1 MSDEGGSSARRAETI
16 DLRAWA
22 RGLRRRE
29 PPAGKGGSAGQG
41 ERVGEAESWPAGV
54 SPMPGYVRGADELS
68 ANSASVPEA
77 VDHPS
82 LDRLLARARSAL
94 IDDTA
99 PFHLVSSDGR
109 FVFANPAFEKSC
121 ARLTGKMPG
130 PGVMRFG
137 DMVEPAYR
145 AILDDV
151 LAKGRALVS
160 EEWLEIDGRRVCWR
174 GRHFPVF
181 DEAGRIE
188 GIAGQYAD
196 ATADAVSRRE
206 ALRAR
211 RRFNDFARATS
222 DWFWETDREG
232 RILLISDRFV
242 SMSGVPAAYW
252 VGRFLWDLDG
262 GEQASAG
269 CERLREAYADRR
281 PFRNV
286 TLLIK
291 GHDGAPHHCHLSGVP
306 VFDGD
311 DGTFTGFR
319 GAGMDVTGT
328 HLEMERRR
336 EIQRHLEETLEQ
348 LTRKN
353 LELDIATAQ
362 AESALK
368 AKNEFLASMSHE
380 LRTPLNA
387 IIGFAEAM
395 KMEVFGPLEMHYK
408 TYAGD
413 IHQAGRHLLDL
424 INDVLDVS
432 VLESQALHL
441 HIVPLSLRKVV
452 EQAVNQVKMRAAERN
467 LDISAVRVVRDVQI
481 KGDDRRMTQ
490 IFLNLLTNAVKFTP
504 EGGRIGLEVKVH
516 RKQGFAAVTVW
527 DTGIGIPVDAQE
539 RIFEK
544 FQQVRDTVYSSSNEG
559 TGLGLHI
566 SRQLARMMGGDLT
579 LESTVGQGSRF
590 TVTLPLA

>member
-1 MSDEGGSSARRAETI
+1 MSDNGGASARGAETI

-22 RGLRRRE
+22 KGLRRGE
-29 PPAGKGGSAGQG
+29 PRTASGMDAAEGWAAAVSRVPDDAGEAGGSSA
-41 ERVGEAESWPAGV
+41 
-54 SPMPGYVRGADELS
+54 PGSLAPDV
-68 ANSASVPEA
+68 

-94 IDDTA
+94 IDETA

-109 FVFANPAFEKSC
+109 FVFANPAFERLR
-121 ARLTGKMPG
+121 ARAAGGIGG
-130 PGVMRFG
+130 PALLRFG
-137 DMVEPAYR
+137 EAVGPVYHATVK
-145 AILDDV
+145 DV
-151 LAKGRALVS
+151 IASGRALCS
-160 EEWLEIDGRRVCWR
+160 EEWLDLDGRRACWR

-188 GIAGQYAD
+188 GVAGQYVD
-196 ATADAVSRRE
+196 ATTDAISRRE

-222 DWFWETDREG
+222 DWFWETDRDG

-242 SMSGVPAAYW
+242 AMSGAPAARW
-252 VGRFLWDLDG
+252 AGRFLWDLDV
-262 GEQASAG
+262 ASEASPDS
-269 CERLREAYADRR
+269 ERLREILAERR

-286 TLLIK
+286 MLRVRTA
-291 GHDGAPHHCHLSGVP
+291 DGELRHFHLSGVP
-306 VFDGD
+306 VFDGEE
-311 DGTFTGFR
+311 GAFSGFR

-328 HLEMERRR
+328 HHEMERRR

-395 KMEVFGPLEMHYK
+395 KMEVFGPLDSHYQ
-408 TYAGD
+408 TYATD

-441 HIVPLSLRKVV
+441 HIAPLSLRKVI
-452 EQAVNQVKMRAAERN
+452 EQAASLVKMRAAERK
-467 LDISAVRVVRDVQI
+467 LDISAVKVARDVRV
-481 KGDDRRMTQ
+481 KGDDRRVTQ

-504 EGGRIGLEVKVH
+504 EGGRIGLDVKVH
-516 RKQGFAAVTVW
+516 RKQGMAAVTVW
-527 DTGIGIPVDAQE
+527 DTGIGIPPDAQE

-544 FQQVRDTVYSSSNEG
+544 FQQVRDTVYSSKNEG

-579 LESTVGQGSRF
+579 LESANGKGSRF

>member
-1 MSDEGGSSARRAETI
+1 MSDDGGAPARRAETI

-29 PPAGKGGSAGQG
+29 TRVGNGAPEGVCRPAVVSGAVPNVDDGGGSAAAGG
-41 ERVGEAESWPAGV
+41 APEVVG
-54 SPMPGYVRGADELS
+54 
-68 ANSASVPEA
+68 N
-77 VDHPS
+77 PS
-82 LDRLLARARSAL
+82 LDRLLARARGAL
-94 IDDTA
+94 IDDSA
-99 PFHLVSSDGR
+99 PFYLVSSDGR
-109 FVFANPAFEKSC
+109 FVFANPAFERFC
-121 ARLTGKMPG
+121 TNAGGRLPG

-137 DMVEPAYR
+137 EAVGPDYR
-145 AILDDV
+145 ATLKDV
-151 LAKGRALVS
+151 LATGRAVVS
-160 EEWLEIDGRRVCWR
+160 EEWLDLEERRVCWR

-188 GIAGQYAD
+188 GVAGQYAD
-196 ATADAVSRRE
+196 ATADAISQRE

-232 RILLISDRFV
+232 RVLLISDRFV
-242 SMSGVPAAYW
+242 AMSGVPAAQW
-252 VGRFLWDLDG
+252 VGRFLWDLADAPG
-262 GEQASAG
+262 GSQG
-269 CERLREAYADRR
+269 RERLMEAYAERR

-286 TLLIK
+286 TLRIR
-291 GHDGAPHHCHLSGVP
+291 GADGDLRHCHLSGVP
-306 VFDGD
+306 VFDGE
-311 DGTFTGFR
+311 DGSFTGFR
-319 GAGMDVTGT
+319 GAGMDVTAT

-395 KMEVFGPLEMHYK
+395 KMEVFGPLDPHYK
-408 TYAGD
+408 TYAAD

-432 VLESQALHL
+432 VLESQALQL
-441 HIVPLSLRKVV
+441 DIAPLSLREVID
-452 EQAVNQVKMRAAERN
+452 QAVSLIRMRASERG
-467 LDISAVRVVRDVQI
+467 LDISAVEVVRDVRI
-481 KGDDRRMTQ
+481 KGDDRRATQ
-490 IFLNLLTNAVKFTP
+490 IFVNLLTNAVKFTP
-504 EGGRIGLEVKVH
+504 EGGRIGLDVKVR
-516 RKQGFAAVTVW
+516 RKEGKVAVTVW
-527 DTGIGIPVDAQE
+527 DTGIGIPEEAQE

-544 FQQVRDTVYSSSNEG
+544 FQQVRDTVYSSRNEG

-579 LESTVGQGSRF
+579 LESRPGEGSRF